1 MNNHNCNNP
10 EKWIDVL
17 RGVQIRGSSV
27 CLALTPL
34 ATTGERSVCG
44 ANVRCR
50 GLSNDVC
57 APIHMITLSVITT
70 VKLGYNDGHWG
81 QRFRS
86 KHHFSSYLK
95 EQLVLSVAER
105 VFPWLTYITK

>member
-34 ATTGERSVCG
+34 TTTGERSVCG

-50 GLSNDVC
+50 GL
-57 APIHMITLSVITT
+57 IITT

-95 EQLVLSVAER
+95 EPLVLSVAKR